1 MNLTVD
7 YAASRKVLIDRADSH
22 WQKRIDAIREQRA
35 AGKTLRQIAK
45 ENQTSEYSIRRVL
58 RKYKQQE
65 SERAD

>member
-1 MNLTVD
+1 VRLTVD
-7 YAASRKVLIDRADSH
+7 YAAGRKVLSDRADSY
-22 WQKRIDAIREQRA
+22 WQKRIDDIREQRA

-65 SERAD
+65 NDKE

>member
-1 MNLTVD
+1 MSLTVD
-7 YAASRKVLIDRADSH
+7 YAAGRQVLINRADSH

-35 AGKTLRQIAK
+35 AGKTLKEIAK

-65 SERAD
+65 NDKE

>member
-7 YAASRKVLIDRADSH
+7 YSAGRKVLSDRADSH
-22 WQKRIDAIREQRA
+22 WQKRIDDIREQRA

-58 RKYKQQE
+58 RKYKQKE
-65 SERAD
+65 SDKE

>member
-1 MNLTVD
+1 MSLTVD
-7 YAASRKVLIDRADSH
+7 YAAGRQVLINRADSH

-35 AGKTLRQIAK
+35 AGKTLKQIAK

-65 SERAD
+65 NDKE

>member
-1 MNLTVD
+1 MSLTVD
-7 YAASRKVLIDRADSH
+7 YAAGRKVLSDRADSH

-35 AGKTLRQIAK
+35 AGKTLKEIAK

-65 SERAD
+65 NDKE

>member
-1 MNLTVD
+1 MQLNNYD
-7 YAASRKVLIDRADSH
+7 AGRQVLIDRADSH

-35 AGKTLRQIAK
+35 AGKTLKQIAK

-65 SERAD
+65 NERAD

>member
-7 YAASRKVLIDRADSH
+7 YAAGRKVLADRADSH
-22 WQKRIDAIREQRA
+22 WQKRIDDIREQRA
-35 AGKTLRQIAK
+35 AGKTLKQIAK

-65 SERAD
+65 SDKE

>member
-1 MNLTVD
+1 MQLNNYT
-7 YAASRKVLIDRADSH
+7 AGQQVLIDRADSH

-35 AGKTLRQIAK
+35 AGKTLKQIAK

-65 SERAD
+65 NERAD

>member
-1 MNLTVD
+1 MSLTVD
-7 YAASRKVLIDRADSH
+7 YAAGRQVLINRADSH

-35 AGKTLRQIAK
+35 AGKTLKQIAK

-65 SERAD
+65 SDKE